1 MSGDRILLDPTSER
15 NLPIRAKLPRLETLK
30 GKKVGLLDI
39 SKARGD
45 VFLDQLETRLR
56 EQGAQIQRFSKPT
69 FAKPAPEDLRQQI
82 TIQCEAVVEALAD

>member
-1 MSGDRILLDPTSER
+1 MSTQKILLDPTSER
-15 NLPIRAKLPRLETLK
+15 SLPIRARVERLDTLAN
-30 GKKVGLLDI
+30 KKIGLLDI

-45 VFLDQLETRLR
+45 VFLDQLEARLR
-56 EQGAQIQRFSKPT
+56 EHGATVERFQKPT